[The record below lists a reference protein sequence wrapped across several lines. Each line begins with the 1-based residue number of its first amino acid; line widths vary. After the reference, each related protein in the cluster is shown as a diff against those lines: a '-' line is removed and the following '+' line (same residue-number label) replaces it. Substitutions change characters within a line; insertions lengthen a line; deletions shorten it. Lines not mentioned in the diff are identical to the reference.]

1 MGRCGGAEKFHLRS
15 LDCCLP
21 MGLSGKELRA
31 GEQGQTLAPV
41 AVPVPVPVS
50 GLVAAWPRASHF
62 ISQFLHLQ
70 SEDQSPQSRD
80 EKTLVRAVER
90 FLPAGH
96 PGHSADASA
105 VRPWSVLT
113 AIEGG
118 WGFLQSGAL
127 RGLPRTVGSGRWSG

>member
-21 MGLSGKELRA
+21 TGLSGKELRA

-50 GLVAAWPRASHF
+50 GLVAAWPRAF
-62 ISQFLHLQ
+62 HLQ

-96 PGHSADASA
+96 PGNSANASA